1 MFGDCIMRTPFFSK
15 PVVVVTFAPQD
26 EMTDGWVVIE
36 QPSLTTG
43 NGVTFIA
50 GYHSA
55 ESAACI
61 RGRRVL
67 IPLRCVTSITEY
79 DTVAE
84 VWEKP
89 RNKRGGRK

>member
-1 MFGDCIMRTPFFSK
+1 MKSPFFSK
-15 PVVVVTFAPQD
+15 PVVVVTFAPRD
-26 EMTDGWVVIE
+26 EITDGWVVIE
-36 QPSLTTG
+36 RPRLTTG
-43 NGVTFIA
+43 NGVTFIT
-50 GYHSA
+50 GHHSA

-89 RNKRGGRK
+89 GRKRGGHK

>member
-1 MFGDCIMRTPFFSK
+1 MNRALFTK
-15 PVVVVTFAPQD
+15 PVLLVTFAPQD
-26 EMTDGWVVIE
+26 EITGGWVVIE
-36 QPSLTTG
+36 SPSLTTG

-50 GYHSA
+50 GYHSS

-67 IPLRCVTSITEY
+67 IPLHCVTSITEY
-79 DTVAE
+79 DAVAE

-89 RNKRGGRK
+89 KRRRRDRK